1 MQLFNGNF
9 LITFE
14 IFRSLFLLT
23 NKKEKEKKDETEL
36 YQKSLLCKFVTDGK
50 GKKIGESISIDKDII
65 VIKSGEKFLGV
76 PLKHIE
82 DTENTLLVK
91 GLIDFKKAYE
101 MGEKWRQKSFN
112 EIDQKIESN
121 GKNDGP

>member
-1 MQLFNGNF
+1 MRLFNSNF
-9 LITFE
+9 IITFE
-14 IFRSLFLLT
+14 IFSSLFLLT

-65 VIKSGEKFLGV
+65 VIKSGKKFLGV

-82 DTENTLLVK
+82 DTEKTLLVK

-101 MGEKWRQKSFN
+101 MGEKWRQKSFS

-121 GKNDGP
+121 GKKDGS

>member
-1 MQLFNGNF
+1 MRLFNSNF

-14 IFRSLFLLT
+14 IFSSLFLLT

-65 VIKSGEKFLGV
+65 VIKSGKKFLGV

-82 DTENTLLVK
+82 DTEKTLLVK

-101 MGEKWRQKSFN
+101 MGEKWRQKSFS

-121 GKNDGP
+121 GKKDGS